1 MLKLFKR
8 KQAEMTAAQA
18 IARNTEAYALFNI
31 LTARMN
37 AGVVTT
43 ATAKPSRFP
52 ASVAHLKAFTVKL
65 DLKRLDIGL
74 AAAMGKKRGM

>member
-1 MLKLFKR
+1 
-8 KQAEMTAAQA
+8 MTTADSTRSTADS
-18 IARNTEAYALFNI
+18 YFDI
-31 LTARMN
+31 LTARFN

-52 ASVAHLKAFTVKL
+52 PSVARLPAFTVKL

-74 AAAMGKKRGM
+74 AAAMGKHRGMGG

>member
-1 MLKLFKR
+1 
-8 KQAEMTAAQA
+8 MTAPQA
-18 IARNTEAYALFNI
+18 IVRDQAYALFNI

-52 ASVAHLKAFTVKL
+52 PSVAHLPAFTSRL

-74 AAAMGKKRGM
+74 AAAMGLNRGMRG